1 MSTEIYNYAGALAD
15 IVNHAEDEIRR
26 CAQENRKPFNSTIF
40 KPATDECQE
49 SYIFDNVESP
59 YVKDI
64 GFKMNVYIS
73 VTEVK
78 NGADNHF
85 WQLEVQTTADDMML
99 SQYRHVIN
107 EDLFN
112 LVKTM
117 YNVQESGEVETSTEN
132 TETTEEK
139 TSEPSLIIT
148 DI

>member
-1 MSTEIYNYAGALAD
+1 MSNEIYNYVGALAD

-40 KPATDECQE
+40 KPATDEHQE

-99 SQYRHVIN
+99 AQYRHVIN
-107 EDLFN
+107 EELFN

-117 YNVQESGEVETSTEN
+117 YNIQENSETPNSDVPETEETKSTE
-132 TETTEEK
+132 
-139 TSEPSLIIT
+139 SSLIIT